1 MEEGT
6 KAEARL
12 ISAAAFVEGGVQDAC
27 DDACSICLE
36 AFSESDP
43 PTVTGCKHEF
53 HLQCILEWCQRSS
66 QCPMCWQSISLKDP
80 SSQELLDAIEQER
93 SIANNPSMNAT
104 IFHHPTF
111 GDFEL
116 QHLPV
121 SATDAE
127 LEERI
132 IQHLAAAAAMGRA
145 RHIARRE
152 GHRSRTSAHVRPRY
166 LGFSGQPSVPSP
178 TRPTSSDDVEP
189 TPAIG
194 GTPLLT
200 VHEEP
205 VRGGTAPSSSV
216 HTSERPASPLV
227 SSVVPARPHETSSS
241 DSRSG
246 MQSSPNNQDRAGPSE
261 QHSFSD
267 FKTRVNAISM
277 RYKESITKTTKSWK
291 ERLFS
296 RNSSPTEHGSKDTE
310 GSAGVTT
317 LSRMMDHLQHDL
329 SPISNRSDTSTSSP
343 SSQHGHNPPAIPTN
357 SATHNE
363 TTYSSPL
370 PPPPPDSAIQ

>member
-1 MEEGT
+1 MEEGN
-6 KAEARL
+6 KSKDHL
-12 ISAAAFVEGGVQDAC
+12 ISAAAFVEAGAQDAC

-36 AFSESDP
+36 AFSDSDP

-93 SIANNPSMNAT
+93 SIANNPFMNTT

-121 SATDAE
+121 SATEAE

-152 GHRSRTSAHVRPRY
+152 GHRSRASSQDRPRY
-166 LGFSGQPSVPSP
+166 LGFSAQPSVPSP
-178 TRPTSSDDVEP
+178 TRPVSTDDVEP
-189 TPAIG
+189 TAPVVG
-194 GTPLLT
+194 GPPLVT
-200 VHEEP
+200 VHEDP
-205 VRGGTAPSSSV
+205 LRGTAPSSSSSSSV
-216 HTSERPASPLV
+216 HAGEPPSSPLIPTI
-227 SSVVPARPHETSSS
+227 VPARPRESPST
-241 DSRSG
+241 DRSI
-246 MQSSPNNQDRAGPSE
+246 MHSSPNYQDRAGPSE
-261 QHSFSD
+261 QNSFSD

-277 RYKESITKTTKSWK
+277 RYKESITKTTKNWK
-291 ERLFS
+291 DRLFS
-296 RNSSPTEHGSKDTE
+296 RNNSPTEHGSKDPGE
-310 GSAGVTT
+310 GSTGIVT

-329 SPISNRSDTSTSSP
+329 SPV
-343 SSQHGHNPPAIPTN
+343 N
-357 SATHNE
+357 SANNSARRNE
-363 TTYSSPL
+363 ITGSHA
-370 PPPPPDSAIQ
+370 PPPPSPPSPPTPPAV